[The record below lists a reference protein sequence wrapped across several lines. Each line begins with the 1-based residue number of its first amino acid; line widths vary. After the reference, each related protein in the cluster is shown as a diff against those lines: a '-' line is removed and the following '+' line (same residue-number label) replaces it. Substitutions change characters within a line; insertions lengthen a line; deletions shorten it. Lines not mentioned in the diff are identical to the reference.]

1 MCRNYFPA
9 WHKTTKSIKNSVLRY
24 TVCNEDGR
32 GVMWSPLADKVLYN
46 LDSEMIVFCQVNKD
60 SQFLRAMKVFKI
72 AFFFYVI
79 ITFVS
84 VI

>member
-1 MCRNYFPA
+1 
-9 WHKTTKSIKNSVLRY
+9 
-24 TVCNEDGR
+24 
-32 GVMWSPLADKVLYN
+32 MWSPLADKVLYN

-72 AFFFYVI
+72 AFFKNVI

>member
-1 MCRNYFPA
+1 
-9 WHKTTKSIKNSVLRY
+9 
-24 TVCNEDGR
+24 
-32 GVMWSPLADKVLYN
+32 MWSPLADKVLYN

-72 AFFFYVI
+72 AFFFLNVI